1 MSDFQKHLYVIM
13 HPNRALVASQLG
25 PVEFGKRYSVGT
37 KRYYQGKVLFAE
49 VDINFRNDYF
59 PIEDYL
65 KETVA
70 HEDGT
75 PKQTKIISSY
85 RVLEHL
91 DLDAIGN
98 LYATTV
104 TGQTLEIQKA
114 EYTAAEGD
122 SREIRIIQE
131 INPLQLLVATTLD
144 HRTFGAQMTAS
155 DSPKGAPKLF
165 YTQID
170 LNVEEFLA
178 DWEKNLFLP
187 PPIPGVHPQKL
198 SNALRELRDS
208 EEPKTSTIGLAS
220 VLDKVV
226 YRKLTKGFFL
236 SHGEKLNYYPLPS
249 HEVLSRDHYAWYR
262 STD

>member
-1 MSDFQKHLYVIM
+1 MSDYQKHLYAIM

-25 PVEFGKRYSVGT
+25 PKDFGKMYSVGT

-59 PIEDYL
+59 PIEEYL
-65 KETVA
+65 EKTVA
-70 HEDGT
+70 HEDGS

-98 LYATTV
+98 LYAATV
-104 TGQTLEIQKA
+104 TGQTLEIEKA
-114 EYTAAEGD
+114 EYKAPESASKD
-122 SREIRIIQE
+122 IKILQE
-131 INPLQLLVATTLD
+131 INPLQLLIATTMD
-144 HRTFGAQMTAS
+144 HKSFGAQMTAK
-155 DSPKGAPKLF
+155 DNPKGSPKLF

-170 LNVEEFLA
+170 LNVDDFLA
-178 DWEKNLFLP
+178 EWRKNPFLT

-198 SNALRELRDS
+198 AGALTFLKES
-208 EEPKTSTIGLAS
+208 KKKQTSTIGLAS

-236 SHGEKLNYYPLPS
+236 SAGDQVSYYPFPS
-249 HEVLSRDHYAWYR
+249 DTELQKNHYAWYR